1 MQSNSP
7 TEQGQAGLAAQG
19 AATVEASPA
28 GPGASAP
35 SPAAPTPSTPL
46 NSAPS
51 ADPIASWHSS
61 AKAQFDKV
69 QEAHQHVLALRS
81 ELDRLSDL
89 GDFIQPDDVVKS
101 AAALVGKGFHPK
113 ELAALLAEM
122 PMHGGEM
129 LQQWILTHEQMLQ
142 QVEAAAGP
150 ILAATR
156 HNLATASLHV
166 LARDHLQQG
175 QGSAPAG
182 PAPNLAIS
190 TMTPQG
196 NA

>member
-7 TEQGQAGLAAQG
+7 TDPTAGLAGPGTALG
-19 AATVEASPA
+19 AASPA
-28 GPGASAP
+28 APGASATAAP
-35 SPAAPTPSTPL
+35 APAAPTPSTPL

-81 ELDRLSDL
+81 ELDRLGDL

-101 AAALVGKGFHPK
+101 AATLVGKGFHPK

-122 PMHGGEM
+122 PMQGGEM
-129 LQQWILTHEQMLQ
+129 LQQWVSTHEQMLQ

-166 LARDHLQQG
+166 LARDHMQQQGQG
-175 QGSAPAG
+175 QGSAAPA
-182 PAPNLAIS
+182 ALSA
-190 TMTPQG
+190 MTPQG